1 MKTASKGFLAW
12 FVHNP
17 IAANLLMM
25 MILVG
30 GFTGLS
36 GLDKEMFPKIPRDV
50 VQVVVPYP
58 GAGPKEVEEQICI
71 RVEEEVHDLDGIEEL
86 RSFAYQGSGRIEI
99 EVADGYDTQK
109 LLNDV
114 KSRVDAINTF
124 PVDSERPEIRD
135 ILARTQILSIAVAG
149 PLNEWDLKQLAEE
162 IRDEVTELPGVTL
175 AEIGGTRP
183 EEVSVEVSE
192 ETLRQYQLRFDD
204 VVEAIRRSSINLPAG
219 EVREEA
225 GDIVLQTRGQ
235 AYNREDFERI
245 VVLRNNDGT
254 QVHLGDI
261 AHINDGFAEQ
271 DLVSKFN
278 GKPAVFI
285 NLFNTRNPDVITTSE
300 AVREY
305 IDQRLPTLQ
314 QGVELVIWRDLSVYL
329 NSRIDL
335 LLKNALGG
343 LILVFGLLVFFL
355 RPALAFWVAM
365 GIGISYLGALWL
377 MPYLGISVN
386 VVSMFAFLLI
396 LGIVVDDAIVVG
408 ESVYAHYERG
418 LSGNESAVMGAKSVS
433 KPVTFAV
440 LTTMIVFVPMM
451 LLPGDSTK
459 LMAVMPKVAII
470 ALAFSLLESFLILP
484 AHLRHMKP
492 EKEPKWLIAK
502 WVHHGRQHTSS
513 ALKKFADNQFRPL
526 LERALRHSYITIATF
541 IAILIVVLGVFFT
554 GWLRVSF
561 FPVVEGEYLRASVEL
576 QEGSGFGRSLEIMA
590 QLEQSVND
598 LKKEPLLISASGQ
611 SVLKNHYAESK
622 ENNVFI
628 VLELSSNESRSVSS
642 RDVAELWRK
651 HIGPVENVEEFD
663 VEYTLMG
670 KPKDINMVL
679 KGRDIDVLR
688 GATEEIESALL
699 SYTGV
704 HNVSDS
710 MRSARKEIEISLT
723 DHANT
728 LDVGLSDIASQLRN
742 AFYGAEA
749 QRIPRE
755 REDVKVMVRYSAA
768 ERATMSSLDEMR
780 IRTADGRE
788 LPFNAVADVEFVPG
802 YTEIKRRDRMRMV
815 EIKAELSRGS
825 ASANEIVFA
834 LKKQFWSELEKKY
847 PGITLQID
855 GAQKDQTE
863 FETGFL
869 QMMALALLAIYALLA
884 VEFRSYWQPVIILS
898 AVPFGIAGAIVGH
911 ILFGKEISMP
921 SMMGMLAAAGVVVN
935 DNLVLIDRINQLIK
949 EGWHPYEAVMQGAR
963 DRFRPIVLTSLTT
976 FFGLM
981 PILFEKSAQAQFLI
995 PMVISLAFGVLLATF
1010 VTLILVPAIY
1020 VSGERVK
1027 ETCQRWRSGKGS
1039 SEIPVGEGD
1048 SRNF

>member
-1 MKTASKGFLAW
+1 MKTAGTGLIAW

-30 GFTGLS
+30 GLTGLS
-36 GLDKEMFPKIPRDV
+36 DLDKEMFPKIPRDV
-50 VQVVVPYP
+50 VQVVVAYP
-58 GAGPKEVEEQICI
+58 GAGPKEVEEQISA
-71 RVEEEVHDLDGIEEL
+71 RVEEEIHDLDGIEEL
-86 RSFAYQGSGRIEI
+86 RSFSYQGGGRIEV

-114 KSRVDAINTF
+114 KTRVDAINTF
-124 PVDSERPEIRD
+124 PVNSERPQIRE

-149 PLNEWDLKQLAEE
+149 PLNEWDLKRLAEE
-162 IRDEVTELPGVTL
+162 IRDEVTKLPGVTL

-192 ETLRQYQLRFDD
+192 ATLRQYQLHFND

-219 EVREEA
+219 EIREET

-235 AYNREDFERI
+235 AYDRQDFENI
-245 VVLRNNDGT
+245 VVLRNTDGT
-254 QVHLGDI
+254 QVYLGDI

-271 DLVSKFN
+271 DVVSKFN

-285 NLFNTRNPDVITTSE
+285 NLFNTRNPDVITTSN
-300 AVREY
+300 ATREY
-305 IDQRLPTLQ
+305 IERKTPTLQ
-314 QGVELVIWRDLSVYL
+314 QGVELVVWRDLSVYL
-329 NSRIDL
+329 SSRIDL
-335 LLKNALGG
+335 LLRNALGG
-343 LILVFGLLVFFL
+343 LVLVFALLVFFL
-355 RPALAFWVAM
+355 RPALAFWVAA

-408 ESVYAHYERG
+408 ESIHSHYERG
-418 LSGNESAVMGAKSVS
+418 LNGSDSAAVGALSVS

-440 LTTMIVFVPMM
+440 ITTIIVFIPML
-451 LLPGDSTK
+451 LLPGDSIK
-459 LMAVMPKVAII
+459 LMVVMPKVAII

-492 EKEPKWLIAK
+492 EKEPRWLVAQ
-502 WVHHGRQHTSS
+502 WVHHARQHTSS
-513 ALKKFADNQFRPL
+513 GLKRFADNQYRPC
-526 LERALRHSYITIATF
+526 LELALRHSYATIALF
-541 IAILIVVLGVFFT
+541 IALLIVVLGVFFT

-561 FPVVEGEYLRASVEL
+561 FPVVEGEYLRASAEL
-576 QEGSGFGRSLEIMA
+576 REGSGFNRSLEIMA
-590 QLEQSVND
+590 QLEQAVVS
-598 LKKEPLLISASGQ
+598 LKKEPLLKNESGQ
-611 SVLKNHYAESK
+611 SVLKNHFAESN
-622 ENNVFI
+622 ENNVSI

-651 HIGPVENVEEFD
+651 HIGTVENVEEFD

-670 KPKDINMVL
+670 KPKDINLVL
-679 KGRDIDVLR
+679 KGRDIEALR
-688 GATEEIESALL
+688 AATEEIESALL
-699 SYTGV
+699 SYSGV
-704 HNVSDS
+704 YNVSDS
-710 MRSARKEIEISLT
+710 MRSAGKEIEISLSE
-723 DHANT
+723 HADT
-728 LDVGLSDIASQLRN
+728 LGIGLSDIANQLRN

-755 REDVKVMVRYSAA
+755 REDVKVMVRYPAD
-768 ERATMSSLDEMR
+768 ERATVASLEEMR
-780 IRTADGRE
+780 IRTSDGRE
-788 LPFNAVADVEFVPG
+788 LPFNTVADAEFVPG

-815 EIKAELSRGS
+815 EIKGELARG
-825 ASANEIVFA
+825 AATANEIVFTF
-834 LKKQFWSELEKKY
+834 KKQYWPTLEAKY
-847 PGITLQID
+847 PGISLQID
-855 GAQKDQTE
+855 GAQKDQSE
-863 FETGFL
+863 FESGFL

-884 VEFRSYWQPVIILS
+884 IEFRSYWQPIIILS
-898 AVPFGIAGAIVGH
+898 AVPFGIAGAILGH
-911 ILFGKEISMP
+911 MLFGKEISMP
-921 SMMGMLAAAGVVVN
+921 SMMGVLAAAGVVVN
-935 DNLVLIDRINQLIK
+935 DNLVLIDRINQLAK
-949 EGWHPYEAVMQGAR
+949 EGWPPYKAVIQGAR

-1010 VTLILVPAIY
+1010 VTLLLVPSIY
-1020 VSGERVK
+1020 VSGERVRAAIK
-1027 ETCQRWRSGKGS
+1027 RWRTGEASPKGIS
-1039 SEIPVGEGD
+1039 
-1048 SRNF
+1048 

>member
-1 MKTASKGFLAW
+1 MSATSKGLIAW
-12 FVHNP
+12 FVNNP
-17 IAANLLMM
+17 IAANLLML

-71 RVEEEVHDLDGIEEL
+71 RIEEEIHDLDGIEEL
-86 RSFAYQGSGRIEI
+86 RSFAYQGAGRIEV

-114 KSRVDAINTF
+114 KTRVDAINTF
-124 PVDSERPEIRD
+124 PVNSERPQIRE

-149 PLNEWDLKQLAEE
+149 TLNERDLKRLAED
-162 IRDEVTELPGVTL
+162 IRDEVIELPGVTL

-192 ETLRQYQLRFDD
+192 ETLRQYQLHFND

-235 AYNREDFERI
+235 AYSRRDFEDI
-245 VVLRNNDGT
+245 VVLRNADGT
-254 QVHLGDI
+254 QVLLGEI

-271 DLVSKFN
+271 DVVSKFN

-285 NLFNTRNPDVITTSE
+285 NLFNTRNPDVITTST
-300 AVREY
+300 AVRAY
-305 IDQRLPTLQ
+305 IEKKTPTLQ
-314 QGVELVIWRDLSVYL
+314 EGVELAVWRDLSVYL
-329 NSRIDL
+329 SSRIEL
-335 LLKNALGG
+335 LLRNALGG
-343 LILVFGLLVFFL
+343 LILVFALLVLFL
-355 RPALAFWVAM
+355 RPALAFWVAA

-408 ESVYAHYERG
+408 ESIHSHYERG
-418 LSGNESAVMGAKSVS
+418 LNGSDSASIGALSVS

-440 LTTMIVFVPMM
+440 ITTMIVFVPML

-459 LMAVMPKVAII
+459 LMVVMPKVAII

-492 EKEPKWLIAK
+492 EKEPRWLVAR
-502 WVHHGRQHTSS
+502 WVHHARQHASS
-513 ALKKFADNQFRPL
+513 ALKRFAENLYRPF
-526 LERALRHSYITIATF
+526 LERALRHSAITIATF
-541 IAILIVVLGVFFT
+541 IAILIVVLGFFFT

-561 FPVVEGEYLRASVEL
+561 FPVVEGEYLRASAEL
-576 QEGSGFGRSLEIMA
+576 QEGTGFNRSLEVMA
-590 QLEQSVND
+590 QLEAAVQA
-598 LKKEPLLISASGQ
+598 LKKEPLLISEDGQ
-611 SVLKNHYAESK
+611 SVLKNHFAESN
-622 ENNVFI
+622 ENNVSI

-651 HIGPVENVEEFD
+651 HIGSVENVEEFD

-670 KPKDINMVL
+670 KPKDINLVL
-679 KGRDIDVLR
+679 KGRDINALR
-688 GATEEIESALL
+688 GATSDIESALL
-699 SYTGV
+699 SYPGV
-704 HNVSDS
+704 YNVSDS
-710 MRSARKEIEISLT
+710 MRSAGKEIEISLT
-723 DHANT
+723 DHADT
-728 LDVGLSDIASQLRN
+728 LGIGLSDIANQLRN

-755 REDVKVMVRYSAA
+755 REDVKVMVRYPAK
-768 ERATMSSLDEMR
+768 ERATLASLDEMR
-780 IRTADGRE
+780 IRTGDGRE
-788 LPFNAVADVEFVPG
+788 LPFDAVADAEFVPG

-815 EIKAELSRGS
+815 EIKGELSRG
-825 ASANEIVFA
+825 AVSANEIVFA
-834 LKKQFWSELEKKY
+834 LKKQYWPELEAKY
-847 PGITLQID
+847 PGISLQID

-863 FETGFL
+863 FESGFL
-869 QMMALALLAIYALLA
+869 QMMALALLAIYAFLA
-884 VEFRSYWQPVIILS
+884 IEFRSYWQPVIILS
-898 AVPFGIAGAIVGH
+898 AVPFGIAGAILGH
-911 ILFGKEISMP
+911 MLLGKEISMP
-921 SMMGMLAAAGVVVN
+921 SMMGVLAAAGVVVN
-935 DNLVLIDRINQLIK
+935 DNLVLIDRINQLVK
-949 EGWHPYEAVMQGAR
+949 EGWHPCEAVIRGAR

-976 FFGLM
+976 FFGLL

-1010 VTLILVPAIY
+1010 VTLLLVPAIY
-1020 VSGERVK
+1020 LTGERAK
-1027 ETCQRWRSGKGS
+1027 EMVRRWRTGVVP
-1039 SEIPVGEGD
+1039 SEEIV
-1048 SRNF
+1048 

>member
-1 MKTASKGFLAW
+1 MNTASKGFLAW
-12 FVHNP
+12 FVNNP

-36 GLDKEMFPKIPRDV
+36 GLDKEMFPKVAKDV

-71 RVEEEVHDLDGIEEL
+71 RVEEAIHDLDGIEEL
-86 RSFAYQGSGRIEI
+86 RSFAFQGSGRVEI
-99 EVADGYDTQK
+99 EVVDGYDTQK

-124 PVDSERPEIRD
+124 PTDSERPEIKD

-149 PLNEWDLKQLAEE
+149 PLNEWDLKALAEE
-162 IRDEVTELPGVTL
+162 IRDEVIELPGVTL
-175 AEIGGTRP
+175 AEIGGTRS
-183 EEVSVEVSE
+183 EEVAVEISE
-192 ETLRQYQLRFDD
+192 EALRQYQLRFDD
-204 VVEAIRRSSINLPAG
+204 VVDAIRRSSINLPAG

-225 GDIVLQTRGQ
+225 GDVVLQTRGQ
-235 AYNREDFERI
+235 AYNREDFENI
-245 VVLRNNDGT
+245 VVLRNEDGT
-254 QVHLGDI
+254 QIYLGDI
-261 AHINDGFAEQ
+261 AQINDGFAEQ

-285 NLFNTRNPDVITTSE
+285 NLFNTRNPDVVTSSE
-300 AVREY
+300 AVRAY
-305 IDQRLPTLQ
+305 IKQKTPTLQ
-314 QGVELVIWRDLSVYL
+314 QDVELVVWRDLSVYL
-329 NSRIDL
+329 GSRIDL
-335 LLKNALGG
+335 LLHNALGG
-343 LILVFGLLVFFL
+343 LILVFVLLVFFL

-377 MPYLGISVN
+377 MPYFGVSVN
-386 VVSMFAFLLI
+386 VVSMFALLLI

-418 LSGNESAVMGAKSVS
+418 LSGNESAAMGAKSVS

-459 LMAVMPKVAII
+459 LMAVMPQVAII
-470 ALAFSLLESFLILP
+470 ALAFSLVESFLILP
-484 AHLRHMKP
+484 AHLRSMKP
-492 EKEPKWLIAK
+492 EKEPRWVVAK
-502 WVHHGRQHTSS
+502 WVHHRRQQTSS
-513 ALKKFADNQFRPL
+513 ALKRFADNKFRPL
-526 LERALRHSYITIATF
+526 LERALKHSGITIATF
-541 IAILIVVLGVFFT
+541 IAVLIVVLGFFFT
-554 GWLRVSF
+554 GWMRVSF
-561 FPVVEGEYLRASVEL
+561 FPVVEGEYLRATVEL
-576 QEGSGFGRSLEIMA
+576 QEGTGFKRSLEIME
-590 QLEQSVND
+590 QLEQAVTE
-598 LKKEPLLISASGQ
+598 LKQEPLLINATGQ
-611 SVLKNHYAESK
+611 SVLKNHYAESN
-622 ENNVFI
+622 ENKVFI

-642 RDVAELWRK
+642 RDVAELWRE
-651 HIGPVENVEEFD
+651 HIGPVENVEEYD

-670 KPKDINMVL
+670 KPKAINLVL
-679 KGRDIDVLR
+679 KGRDIDALHA
-688 GATEEIESALL
+688 ATDELAMALL
-699 SYTGV
+699 SYPGV

-710 MRSARKEIEISLT
+710 MRSARREIEISLT
-723 DHANT
+723 DHADT
-728 LDVGLSDIASQLRN
+728 LGIGLSDVASQLRN
-742 AFYGAEA
+742 AFYGTEA

-755 REDVKVMVRYSAA
+755 REDVKVMVRYPKD
-768 ERATMSSLDEMR
+768 ERATVSSLDEMR
-780 IRTADGRE
+780 IRTGDGRE
-788 LPFNAVADVEFVPG
+788 LPFDAVADVEFVPG

-815 EIKAELSRGS
+815 EVKAELARGS

-834 LKKQFWSELEKKY
+834 LKKQYWPELEKKY
-847 PGITLQID
+847 PGISLQID
-855 GAQKDQTE
+855 GAQKDQAE

-884 VEFRSYWQPVIILS
+884 IEFRSYWQPVIILS

-911 ILFGKEISMP
+911 ILFGKDVSMP
-921 SMMGMLAAAGVVVN
+921 SMMGVLAAAGVVVN
-935 DNLVLIDRINQLIK
+935 DNLVLIDRINQLMK
-949 EGWHPYEAVMQGAR
+949 EGWRPYEAVMQGAR

-1010 VTLILVPAIY
+1010 VTLILVPSIY
-1020 VSGERVK
+1020 ISGENVK
-1027 ETCQRWRSGKGS
+1027 AVCRQWRFGS
-1039 SEIPVGEGD
+1039 SSAPADNETPKH
-1048 SRNF
+1048 F